1 MFIKLLFLISEIMIS
16 LRFNKDLEKT
26 KFKFVSV
33 SRVLPDLEII
43 IKQEFFK
50 FLNLL
55 NCEYKFLSKLSKK
68 IGFS

>member
-1 MFIKLLFLISEIMIS
+1 MIS
-16 LRFNKDLEKT
+16 FLFNKDLEKT

-50 FLNLL
+50 FFNLL
-55 NCEYKFLSKLSKK
+55 NCKCKFLSRLSKK
-68 IGFS
+68 NSFF